1 MRTWAI
7 KARLESALNF
17 QRNFIR
23 LGSDER
29 SGDFHQR
36 PSVFVD
42 DSLLRTDVTNTHH
55 RHSTSIDEE
64 LSPMLENLDVLI
76 WLHLIHPD
84 LAQLVK

>member
-1 MRTWAI
+1 MDFG
-7 KARLESALNF
+7 F
-17 QRNFIR
+17 QSSGADFLDFNSYV
-23 LGSDER
+23 LGVMNTLGIST
-29 SGDFHQR
+29 GD
-36 PSVFVD
+36 PVYSSMI
-42 DSLLRTDVTNTHH
+42 DSLLRTDVTTTHH